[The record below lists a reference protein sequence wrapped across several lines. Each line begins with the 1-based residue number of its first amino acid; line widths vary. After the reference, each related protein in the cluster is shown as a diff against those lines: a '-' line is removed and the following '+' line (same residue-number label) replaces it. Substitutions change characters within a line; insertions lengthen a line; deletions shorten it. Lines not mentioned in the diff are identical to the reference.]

1 MHKHMN
7 TVTDFAALYKERT
20 GQNQEQA
27 QYSIYNSIKQG
38 TIPHTTLR
46 DIAAP
51 ALESLGEDGR
61 QLLTLL
67 DNSLPAGS
75 WTRRIII
82 TADPNTYEKSHV
94 GMRLPGQETLKDQ
107 VITLLENGET
117 SVKIIAAQT
126 GAAGSYIS
134 NIKAKWNRQ
143 R

>member
-1 MHKHMN
+1 MHEHMN
-7 TVTDFAALYKERT
+7 TVTDFAALYRQRT
-20 GQNQEQA
+20 GQTQDQA
-27 QYSIYNSIKQG
+27 QYSIYNAIKQG

-51 ALESLGEDGR
+51 ALLRLGEDGR
-61 QLLTLL
+61 QLLNLL
-67 DNSLPAGS
+67 DRSLPDSS

-94 GMRLPGQETLKDQ
+94 GMRLPGQETLKDH

-134 NIKAKWNRQ
+134 NIKAKWSRSK
-143 R
+143 